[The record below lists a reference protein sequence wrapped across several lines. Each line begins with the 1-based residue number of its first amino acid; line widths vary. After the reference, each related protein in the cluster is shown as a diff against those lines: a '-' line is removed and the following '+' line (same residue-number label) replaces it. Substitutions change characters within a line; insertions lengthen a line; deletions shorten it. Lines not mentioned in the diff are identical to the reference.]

1 MKRLVLAGCVVA
13 VPALLMLALHAETVT
28 VSNQSPLVT
37 FRVLFKVGS
46 VHDPA
51 GKEGVASLTAAM
63 LSRGGSRE
71 KTYPQIVE
79 AMFPMAS
86 SVGAQVDK
94 EMTVFEGTTHREN
107 LDAYYALFRS
117 MLLDP
122 GWRDDDFR
130 RLKDETINFLRI
142 QLRSNNEEE
151 LGKEFLYLKIYEG
164 HPYGHH
170 SAGTLASLQALTL
183 DDVKAFYQANYR
195 RGAVV
200 LGLAGCFPGGFQ
212 QRAEADF
219 NGRLAEGAAQAVPL
233 PVPKS
238 PGKTRVSIIQKDTR
252 STALSIGFPLE
263 VTRADPDWPALKLV
277 ESYFGQHRSS
287 KSHLFQ
293 RIREIRGMNYGDYAY
308 IEYFPR
314 GMFQFKPDPN
324 LGRRQQIFQIW
335 IRPVEPPNGLFAL
348 KLALYE
354 LNKLVERGLSQEAF
368 DSTKEF
374 LTKQTSLL
382 AQTQSEQL
390 GYALDSQFYGIPTYA
405 TYLKDAIGA
414 LTLQGVNDTIRR
426 RLRSTNL
433 DVVVIASDAEGLRKA
448 ITSGSVASVKYVTPP
463 PADVIAEDRVVGA
476 YRLDAGSV
484 QVVPVASIFEK

>member
-1 MKRLVLAGCVVA
+1 MKKLIFAAGVAALAAIGVFRV
-13 VPALLMLALHAETVT
+13 HAETVT

-63 LSRGGSRE
+63 LARGGSRD

-79 AMFPMAS
+79 AMFPMAA

-107 LDAYYALFRS
+107 VDAYYALFRS

-122 GWRDDDFR
+122 GWREDDFR
-130 RLKDETINFLRI
+130 RLKDETVNFLRI

-151 LGKEFLYLKIYEG
+151 LGKEFLYLKVYEG

-170 SAGTLASLQALTL
+170 TAGTLASLQALTL

-195 RGAVV
+195 RGALV
-200 LGLAGCFPGGFQ
+200 LGLAGGFPDGFQ
-212 QRAEADF
+212 QKAEADF
-219 NGRLAEGAAQAVPL
+219 NSRLPEGAPPAVAL
-233 PVPKS
+233 PAPKS
-238 PGKTRVSIIQKDTR
+238 PGKTRVSLIQKDTR
-252 STALSIGFPLE
+252 STAISIGFPLE

-287 KSHLFQ
+287 KSYLFQ

-324 LGRRQQIFQIW
+324 LGRRQQMFQIW

-354 LNKLVERGLSQEAF
+354 LNKLVEKGLSQEAF

-374 LTKQTSLL
+374 LAKQTNLL

-390 GYALDSQFYGIPTYA
+390 GYALDSRFYGIPTYS
-405 TYLKDAIGA
+405 TFLKDALGK
-414 LTLQGVNDTIRR
+414 LTLQAVNDTIRR

-433 DVVVIASDAEGLRKA
+433 EVVVIASDAEALRKA
-448 ITSGSVASVKYVTPP
+448 IASGSTASVKYVTPP
-463 PADVIAEDRVVGA
+463 PADVLAEDKLVGA
-476 YRLDAGSV
+476 YKLDAGSV

>member
-1 MKRLVLAGCVVA
+1 
-13 VPALLMLALHAETVT
+13 
-28 VSNQSPLVT
+28 
-37 FRVLFKVGS
+37 
-46 VHDPA
+46 
-51 GKEGVASLTAAM
+51 
-63 LSRGGSRE
+63 
-71 KTYPQIVE
+71 
-79 AMFPMAS
+79 
-86 SVGAQVDK
+86 
-94 EMTVFEGTTHREN
+94 
-107 LDAYYALFRS
+107 
-117 MLLDP
+117 
-122 GWRDDDFR
+122 
-130 RLKDETINFLRI
+130 
-142 QLRSNNEEE
+142 
-151 LGKEFLYLKIYEG
+151 
-164 HPYGHH
+164 
-170 SAGTLASLQALTL
+170 
-183 DDVKAFYQANYR
+183 
-195 RGAVV
+195 
-200 LGLAGCFPGGFQ
+200 
-212 QRAEADF
+212 
-219 NGRLAEGAAQAVPL
+219 
-233 PVPKS
+233 
-238 PGKTRVSIIQKDTR
+238 
-252 STALSIGFPLE
+252 
-263 VTRADPDWPALKLV
+263 
-277 ESYFGQHRSS
+277 
-287 KSHLFQ
+287 
-293 RIREIRGMNYGDYAY
+293 
-308 IEYFPR
+308 
-314 GMFQFKPDPN
+314 MFQFKPDPN

>member
-1 MKRLVLAGCVVA
+1 MKKLAWIAGVAALSAAWLLVVRAETVA
-13 VPALLMLALHAETVT
+13 VP
-28 VSNQSPLVT
+28 NQSPLVT
-37 FRVLFKVGS
+37 FRVLLKAGS

-63 LSRGGSRE
+63 LARGGSRE
-71 KTYPQIVE
+71 RTYPQIVE
-79 AMFPMAS
+79 AMFPMAA

-107 LDAYYALFRS
+107 LEAYYALFRS
-117 MLLDP
+117 MVLDP
-122 GWRDDDFR
+122 GWREDDFR
-130 RLKDETINFLRI
+130 RLKDEAMNFLRI

-151 LGKEFLYLKIYEG
+151 LGKEVLYLQIYRG

-170 SAGTLASLQALTL
+170 TAGTLASLQALTL
-183 DDVKAFYQANYR
+183 DDVKEFYQANYR

-200 LGLAGCFPGGFQ
+200 LGLAGGFPGGFEQ
-212 QRAEADF
+212 TVEGDF
-219 NGRLAEGAAQAVPL
+219 NSRLPEGAPAAVSL
-233 PVPKS
+233 PTPAS
-238 PGKTRVSIIQKDTR
+238 TGKTRVSIIQKDTR
-252 STALSIGFPLE
+252 STAISLGFPLE
-263 VTRADPDWPALKLV
+263 VTRADADWPALKLV

-287 KSHLFQ
+287 KSYLFQ

-335 IRPVEPPNGLFAL
+335 VRPVEPPNGLFAL
-348 KLALYE
+348 KLAVYE
-354 LNKLVERGLSQEAF
+354 LNKLVEKGLTQEAF
-368 DSTKEF
+368 DSTREF
-374 LTKQTSLL
+374 LVKQTNLL

-390 GYALDSQFYGIPTYA
+390 GYALDSRFYGIPTYA
-405 TYLKDAIGA
+405 TYLKDALA
-414 LTLQGVNDTIRR
+414 KLTLQSVNDTIRR

-448 ITSGSVASVKYVTPP
+448 ITAGAGASVKYVTPP
-463 PADVIAEDRVVGA
+463 PADVLAEDKAVGA
-476 YRLDAGSV
+476 YTLDAGSV
-484 QVVPVASIFEK
+484 QIIPVPTIFEK

>member
-1 MKRLVLAGCVVA
+1 MKKTLLAGFA
-13 VPALLMLALHAETVT
+13 LALSVPLAFVVEGETVT
-28 VSNQSPLVT
+28 VSNKSPLVT
-37 FRVLFKVGS
+37 FRVLFNVGS
-46 VHDPA
+46 VNDPA

-63 LSRGGSRE
+63 LARGGTRE
-71 KTYPQIVE
+71 KTYPELVK
-79 AMFPMAS
+79 ALFPMAA
-86 SVGAQVDK
+86 SVGSQVDK

-107 LDAYYALFRS
+107 LDAYYAIFRS

-130 RLKDETINFLRI
+130 RIKDETMNFLRI

-151 LGKEFLYLKIYEG
+151 LGKEFLYLQIYQG
-164 HPYGHH
+164 HPYGQHT
-170 SAGTLASLQALTL
+170 AGTLASLQALTL
-183 DDVKAFYQANYR
+183 DDVKSFYQANYR

-200 LGLAGCFPGGFQ
+200 VGLAGGFPDGFQ
-212 QRAEADF
+212 QKAESDF
-219 NGRLAEGAAQAVPL
+219 ASRLPEGAPAAVSL
-233 PVPKS
+233 PTVKS
-238 PGKTRVSIIQKDTR
+238 PAKTRVSIIQKDTR
-252 STALSIGFPLE
+252 STAISIGFPIE
-263 VTRADPDWPALKLV
+263 VKRGDPDWPALKLA

-354 LNKLVERGLSQEAF
+354 LNKLVEKGLTQEAF

-390 GYALDSQFYGIPTYA
+390 GYALDSRFYGIPVFT
-405 TYLKDAIGA
+405 TYLKDALA
-414 LTLQGVNDTIRR
+414 KLTLQTVNDTIRR

-433 DVVVIASDAEGLRKA
+433 DVVIIASDAEALKKG
-448 ITSGSVASVKYVTPP
+448 ITSGAPATVRYVTPP
-463 PADVIAEDRVVGA
+463 PKDVLDEDKAVGA
-476 YRLDAGSV
+476 YRLDVGSV
-484 QVVPVASIFEK
+484 QVIPVPTIFEK